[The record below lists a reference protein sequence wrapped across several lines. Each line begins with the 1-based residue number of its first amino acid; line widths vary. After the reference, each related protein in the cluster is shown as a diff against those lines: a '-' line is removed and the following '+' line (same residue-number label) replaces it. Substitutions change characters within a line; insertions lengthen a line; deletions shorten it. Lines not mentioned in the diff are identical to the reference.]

1 MRVVGVKRA
10 LQCLT
15 KSCSRRLIGPALSF
29 FSNSDQLLT
38 DVGLWSCG
46 RRTASSKRSGKSTGF
61 CRPPTRWWPERV
73 FRSRLPH
80 YNDGIVPCV
89 AIRGSSPFIDC
100 GFDARR
106 TSHPVAVPR
115 TAGTTIPHSRGH
127 RAREGGSTLYFGI
140 SQPLFVT
147 VRPPGSNGADQ
158 ALVELAIMLPV
169 LPNASA
175 CRHDRTRGDLTVAE
189 VSREGDEQFAG
200 ERDDALP

>member
-127 RAREGGSTLYFGI
+127 RAREGGPHCI
-140 SQPLFVT
+140 SAYRSHCLRRSA
-147 VRPPGSNGADQ
+147 RPDPTGLIRPRGTRDNDSG
-158 ALVELAIMLPV
+158 LVECLSLP
-169 LPNASA
+169 S
-175 CRHDRTRGDLTVAE
+175 
-189 VSREGDEQFAG
+189 
-200 ERDDALP
+200 